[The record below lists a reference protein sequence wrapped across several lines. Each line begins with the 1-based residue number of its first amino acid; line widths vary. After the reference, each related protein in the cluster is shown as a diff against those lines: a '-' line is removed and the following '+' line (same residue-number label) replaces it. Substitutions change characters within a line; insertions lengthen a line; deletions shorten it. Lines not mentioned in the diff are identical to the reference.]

1 MCLQWG
7 NVLGFSLCIQTYF
20 TFQCYFLN
28 ILKMF
33 LKENRKESVKLEQ
46 YIDYSE
52 ISCNQLFQLH
62 DGEGFKVGIFISHLD
77 CFKMY
82 TIYWIT

>member
-1 MCLQWG
+1 
-7 NVLGFSLCIQTYF
+7 
-20 TFQCYFLN
+20 
-28 ILKMF
+28 MF

-52 ISCNQLFQLH
+52 ISCNQFFQLH
-62 DGEGFKVGIFISHLD
+62 DGKGFKVGVFISHLD
-77 CFKMY
+77 RSKMY